1 MKHPLDKS
9 STLLMPGSSLLVS
22 LKCLTCICSSFLS
35 SPSFSCL
42 SALCQLPDNNFAVED
57 SLSVQ
62 LFGPY
67 IFRPARRQGGGCGGS
82 LEDYKHHIMPVKGR
96 RGD

>member
-35 SPSFSCL
+35 PPSFSCL

-67 IFRPARRQGGGCGGS
+67 IFRPARRRGGGCGGS